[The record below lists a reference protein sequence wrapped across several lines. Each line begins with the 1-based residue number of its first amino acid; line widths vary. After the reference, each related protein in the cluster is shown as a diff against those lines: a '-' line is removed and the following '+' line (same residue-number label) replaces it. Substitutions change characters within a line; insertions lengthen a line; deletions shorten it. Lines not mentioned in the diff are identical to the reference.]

1 MLRETLIACAVLTIY
16 ILMLCLQDWLIRPK
30 CVEKLG
36 SVVELGSKNCDNY

>member
-1 MLRETLIACAVLTIY
+1 MRDVLIACAVLTVC
-16 ILMLCLQDWLIRPK
+16 ILMLCLEDWITRPK